1 MLKHNISITT
11 YMFNKENVSKKKNFC
26 CRYNLLHMHHVND
39 AYWTIFFSSKI
50 AHFIEFLKII
60 HKVALIMLKMLCF
73 IMYDCRQPINLKH
86 KIVGFFYYDML
97 NIEQSNAK
105 TTFFFICCNSKNE
118 IINGVYLRG
127 DGRDLQALIVNID
140 IHSFIFIAH

>member
-39 AYWTIFFSSKI
+39 AYWTIFSSSKI

-86 KIVGFFYYDML
+86 KIVV
-97 NIEQSNAK
+97 
-105 TTFFFICCNSKNE
+105 FFIMTCWILSNQMQK
-118 IINGVYLRG
+118 L
-127 DGRDLQALIVNID
+127 LFF
-140 IHSFIFIAH
+140 SFVAIQKMKLLMGYIWGGTVETSRLL